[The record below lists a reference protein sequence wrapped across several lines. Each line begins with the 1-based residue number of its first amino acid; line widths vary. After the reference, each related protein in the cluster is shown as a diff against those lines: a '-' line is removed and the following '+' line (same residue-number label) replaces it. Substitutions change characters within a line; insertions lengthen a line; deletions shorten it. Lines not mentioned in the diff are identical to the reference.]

1 MVLGAAQVVRT
12 PSGWERFGAL
22 VCQVIMGSRDVLAHV
37 GSREPR
43 YGMAPP
49 GASMEIAGVNEEA
62 TKAAAFRRL
71 ADSHLGDAYRLAR
84 LILRDSVEAEDAVH
98 DAFVTAWTKWPTL
111 RDPDR
116 FVPWFDR
123 IVVNT
128 CRNRMRSRW
137 RWNTQSEVKDLP
149 LAVED
154 SSSAVL
160 NRELVGAAFVHLDV
174 DDRIV
179 LALRYYRDLRVD
191 DIAELLD
198 VRPGTVKSRIHRAL
212 GRLRTVM
219 QEQGVG
225 GVDG

>member
-12 PSGWERFGAL
+12 PGEWERFGAI
-22 VCQVIMGSRDVLAHV
+22 VCQVIMRSRHVLAHV
-37 GSREPR
+37 DSRATR
-43 YGMAPP
+43 YGMAPL
-49 GASMEIAGVNEEA
+49 GAGMEVVGVNEEA
-62 TKAAAFRRL
+62 MKADAFRRL

-98 DAFVTAWTKWPTL
+98 DAFVSAWTKWPTL

-137 RWNTQSEVKDLP
+137 RWNTQSDVEDLS
-149 LAVED
+149 LATED

-160 NRELVGAAFVHLDV
+160 DRELVGAAFVHLDV

-179 LALRYYRDLRVD
+179 LALRYYRDLQVD

-212 GRLRTVM
+212 GRLRTMM
-219 QEQGVG
+219 QAQGVG